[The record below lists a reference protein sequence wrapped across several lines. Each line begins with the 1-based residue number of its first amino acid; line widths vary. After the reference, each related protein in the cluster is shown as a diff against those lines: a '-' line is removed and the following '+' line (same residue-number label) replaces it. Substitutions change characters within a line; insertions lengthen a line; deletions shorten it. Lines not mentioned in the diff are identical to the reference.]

1 MNNIKEINSNISISE
16 KDNILKDTIELVKKN
31 IPKKEEIDILLG
43 ELAEIDN
50 N

>member
-31 IPKKEEIDILLG
+31 IPKKEEINKYITCR
-43 ELAEIDN
+43 IS
-50 N
+50 